1 MLTKIEKIVRMIRE
15 LSIIEKLL
23 DVIDVTQR
31 QWRIGSAVLAVQS
44 SKKSWGLEEKI
55 WNNAHM

>member
-23 DVIDVTQR
+23 DDWRHTKTVAHR
-31 QWRIGSAVLAVQS
+31 LSGLGSAELKKKLRIGRKNL
-44 SKKSWGLEEKI
+44 K
-55 WNNAHM
+55 